1 MNYQLKT
8 STMELNFYK
17 KMKHISTFLVL
28 IVSILMSTSV
38 MAQWT
43 VYDAGVLPNEHE
55 DIEFSTS
62 NRQNLSEEE
71 FYALNSIVDDVDKT
85 GNEILNFY
93 LEPDFETY
101 PDGQRGMW
109 RVDFDETA
117 ETVTIVTR
125 LKAAEPLLDW
135 TMDIDIEVGGARE
148 QIFIQND
155 NTMRLRRGPDE
166 TYDFPEGFDV
176 AEWNIYRIVVDG
188 STDPKSVK
196 IYLNEENEPF
206 IEAEPGAGGNSYVRF
221 SSGDRNKT
229 VGYDMDWMAWDN
241 NGAFAPGEGEPIPV
255 GLFPPEWTVYDGNS
269 LPNEYEGVEFST
281 SNRQNL
287 SEEEFYAVNS
297 IVNDPLIP
305 DNKLLKFYLEPD
317 FETYPDG
324 QRGMWR
330 VDFDETAE
338 TATIVTRLKAAE
350 PLLDWTMDI
359 DIEVG
364 GAREQIFIQ
373 NDNTIRLRR
382 GPNETYDFP
391 EGFNVAEWN
400 VYRIVVDGSTD
411 PKTVEVYLNEET
423 TPFISTEPGVGGNS
437 YVRFSSGDRNK
448 NVGYDMDWMIWDV
461 TGAYAPDEGMNI
473 PESLHLY
480 APDLATWEV
489 YDATVLP
496 NEHEEIDFKTANIMN
511 LTEEEFYAVNTIID
525 DEDIPGNKLLNFY
538 LEPDFD
544 TYPDG
549 QRGMWRVDFDEATEQ
564 VTIVTRLKAAQPLLD
579 WTLDIDV
586 EAGGAREQIF
596 IQNDNTMRLRRG
608 TGDTYDLPE
617 NFDVAE
623 WNLYRIVINGA
634 ADPKTV
640 AVYLNEET
648 EPFVEAEAGAGSN
661 SYVRFASGDRN
672 KTVGFDM
679 DWMIWDETGAFA
691 PGEGWTIPAGLSVNP
706 LDDNEASLADLT
718 VDGETIIGFEAGV
731 LNYEVER
738 PSGLEMPVVD
748 ANPSVSVAMVDIVNV
763 EELPGDAV
771 VTVTSRNGQAS
782 VVYRITFIEVASTSD
797 ATLAEIHIN
806 GEPLE
811 GFNSQVVNYDVVLP
825 FGTSED
831 NIPELDAVPNVEGAG
846 YVATQATTLPGDA
859 TIEVTALDGETV
871 LLYTVSFTVAEPSDD
886 ASLASI
892 LVNDELVEGFHP
904 DSTYYTVIL
913 PFDTEEINIVAET
926 TNQGAVA
933 DISQPTNNNYII
945 EVTAEDATA
954 TMTYYVMVVIAEE
967 VISEWNIYDA
977 TVLPLE
983 FQPPFEESN
992 GTLVNSTLIDDEE
1005 DAGNSFLELVTQQ
1018 VGHTGMWRMDFGGQ
1032 LPSEAVTIVFRVKAA
1047 NDEARRVVELDVQQ
1061 GGFRERIYI
1070 NREENRVRLNET
1082 LMYDGEGNPLTGD
1095 NKEISM
1101 PEGQSVSNWHIYRLA
1116 KNGDQVRLFVDEV
1129 EVPFAE
1135 GTTITRTN
1143 EDYFRF
1149 GGGNSSHNI
1158 GALVDWVIW
1167 DISGAYAPGEGTPIP
1182 EELNTQVGPPPTG
1195 KDASLTDLTLDG
1207 TTIEGFSA
1215 LSYDYSIVLPHG
1227 STIDDVPEVGAI
1239 ANIEEASVEITQA
1252 SELPGTAT
1260 VVVTSVDLSVVNT
1273 YTIAFRAAS
1282 NDATLSSLMIDGAVV
1297 EGFDPGTTYYN
1308 VELPEGTRLIPV
1320 VTAVLSDANASREI
1334 TQAADLPGEATV
1346 VVTAEDGETIISY
1359 TVEFTFT
1366 TNVNEFYKNTISLY
1380 PNPVDDKLTLKLANE
1395 LIGADVRITNAMG
1408 QIVKQQIA
1416 GNIHMNV
1423 DVSDLAGGIYM
1434 VTILKDNI
1442 NVSKR
1447 ITKY

>member
-1 MNYQLKT
+1 
-8 STMELNFYK
+8 MELNFYK
-17 KMKHISTFLVL
+17 KMKSVRTLLVL
-28 IVSILMSTSV
+28 IVSIFVSTAT

-43 VYDAGVLPNEHE
+43 VYDAGVLPNEDE
-55 DIEFSTS
+55 EISFSTS

-71 FYALNSIVDDVDKT
+71 FYAVNSIVDDVDKT
-85 GNEILNFY
+85 GNKLLKFW
-93 LEPDFETY
+93 LEPDFDTY

-125 LKAAEPLLDW
+125 LKAAQPLLDW

-148 QIFIQND
+148 QIFIQNN
-155 NTMRLRRGPDE
+155 NTIRLRRGPNE

-176 AEWNIYRIVVDG
+176 AEWNIYRIVIDG
-188 STDPKSVK
+188 SSDPKKVSV
-196 IYLNEENEPF
+196 YLNEETTPF
-206 IEAEPGAGGNSYVRF
+206 IEADAGAGSNSYVRF

-229 VGYDMDWMAWDN
+229 VGYEMDWMAWDV
-241 NGAFAPGEGEPIPV
+241 NGAFAPGEGEPIPI

-269 LPNEYEGVEFST
+269 LPNEYEGVDFST

-330 VDFDETAE
+330 VNFDETAE
-338 TATIVTRLKAAE
+338 AVTIVTRMKAAE
-350 PLLDWTMDI
+350 PHLDWTMDI

-391 EGFNVAEWN
+391 EGFDVAEWN
-400 VYRIVVDGSTD
+400 VYRIVVNGSTD

-423 TPFISTEPGVGGNS
+423 TPFISAVPGVGGNS

-461 TGAYAPDEGMNI
+461 TGAYVPGEGMDI

-496 NEHEEIDFKTANIMN
+496 NEHEEIDFKTANVMN
-511 LTEEEFYAVNTIID
+511 LSDEEFFAVNTIVD
-525 DEDIPGNKLLNFY
+525 DEEIPGNKLLNFN

-549 QRGMWRVDFDEATEQ
+549 QRGMWRVDFEETTEK
-564 VTIVTRLKAAQPLLD
+564 VTLITRIKASQPLLD
-579 WTLDIDV
+579 WTLDIDI

-596 IQNDNTMRLRRG
+596 IQNNNTMRLRRG
-608 TGDTYDLPE
+608 PNETYDLPE

-623 WNLYRIVINGA
+623 WNLYRIVIDGS

-648 EPFVEAEAGAGSN
+648 EPFVKADAGLGN
-661 SYVRFASGDRN
+661 NRYVRFASGDRN

-691 PGEGWTIPAGLSVNP
+691 PGEGWPIPAGLSVNP
-706 LDDNEASLADLT
+706 LDDTEAALADISI
-718 VDGETIIGFEAGV
+718 DGETLTGFDPSV
-731 LNYEVER
+731 FNYEVER
-738 PSGLEMPVVD
+738 PSGLEMPVV
-748 ANPSVSVAMVDIVNV
+748 AATASVSVAIVDVVNI
-763 EELPGDAV
+763 EELPGSAV
-771 VTVTSRNGQAS
+771 VTVTSRNGQTSADYTIS
-782 VVYRITFIEVASTSD
+782 FIEVASTSD
-797 ATLAEIHIN
+797 ATLTEISLG

-811 GFNSQVVNYDVVLP
+811 GFNSQVVDYDVVLP
-825 FGTSED
+825 FGTSVE
-831 NIPELDAVPNVEGAG
+831 NIPLVDAVPNVEGAD
-846 YVATQATTLPGDA
+846 YIVSQATTLPGDA

-871 LLYTVSFTVAEPSDD
+871 LLYTISFTVAEPSDD

-892 LVNDELVEGFHP
+892 LVNDELVEGFHS

-933 DISQPTNNNYII
+933 DISQPTNNNYIV
-945 EVTAEDATA
+945 EVTAEDGTA

-967 VISEWNIYDA
+967 VVSEWNIYDA

-992 GTLVNSTLIDDEE
+992 GTLVNSTLIDDEQ
-1005 DAGNSFLELVTQQ
+1005 DDGNSFLELVTQQ

-1061 GGFRERIYI
+1061 GGFRERLYI

-1095 NKEISM
+1095 NKEISLA
-1101 PEGQSVSNWHIYRLA
+1101 EGESVSHWHIYRLA
-1116 KNGDQVRLFVDEV
+1116 KNGDQVRLFIDEE
-1129 EVPFAE
+1129 EVVFAE
-1135 GTTITRTN
+1135 GSTITRSN

-1182 EELNTQVGPPPTG
+1182 DELNTQVGPPPTD
-1195 KDASLTDLTLDG
+1195 KDASLGDLTLNG
-1207 TTIEGFSA
+1207 LTIEGFSA
-1215 LSYDYSIVLPHG
+1215 TTYEYNVVLPHG
-1227 STIDDVPEVGAI
+1227 STFDDVPEVAAI
-1239 ANIEEASVEITQA
+1239 ANIEGASVSITQA
-1252 SELPGTAT
+1252 DVLTGTAT
-1260 VVVTSVDLSVVNT
+1260 VVVTSIDESVVST
-1273 YTIAFRAAS
+1273 YSVTFRVAS
-1282 NDATLSSLMIDGAVV
+1282 NNATVSNLMVDGATI
-1297 EGFDPGTTYYN
+1297 EGFDPDVTEYEVKLPQGT
-1308 VELPEGTRLIPV
+1308 VLIPV
-1320 VTAVLSDANASREI
+1320 VTAVLSDANASRVVN
-1334 TQAADLPGEATV
+1334 QAPELPGDATV
-1346 VVTAEDGETIISY
+1346 VVTAEDGETVVTY
-1359 TVEFTFT
+1359 TVSFSFT
-1366 TNVNEFYKNTISLY
+1366 TNIDELLKSSVSVY
-1380 PNPVDDKLTLKLANE
+1380 PNPVSSVMNVKLSEEMMGAN
-1395 LIGADVRITNAMG
+1395 IRITNAMG
-1408 QIVKQQIA
+1408 QLMQQQIVDETQMT
-1416 GNIHMNV
+1416 I
-1423 DVSDLAGGIYM
+1423 DVSNLNNGIYM
-1434 VTILKDNI
+1434 LTIIKDGIHVN
-1442 NVSKR
+1442 KR